1 MFPRTLTECQT
12 RDAPRLILLMLLFLR
27 NLTVSRRLWVRF
39 NGGLSEAPSSA
50 AVSKMW
56 LWRRSFFLDSF
67 RQGSDLLSSL
77 DFLSFL
83 KATHHAYEMPKLFIF
98 LCTVFYLFRDL
109 SILRFYIF
117 VFFDGFCIFDRDIL
131 FNNCGFLGN
140 KVALIIF
147 GSELSTKSF
156 TTEDL

>member
-1 MFPRTLTECQT
+1 
-12 RDAPRLILLMLLFLR
+12 
-27 NLTVSRRLWVRF
+27 
-39 NGGLSEAPSSA
+39 
-50 AVSKMW
+50 
-56 LWRRSFFLDSF
+56 
-67 RQGSDLLSSL
+67 
-77 DFLSFL
+77 
-83 KATHHAYEMPKLFIF
+83 MPKLFIF